1 MLITE
6 IKKDK
11 KHLMR
16 ISFQNGEE
24 ILLDTNTCTENCLV
38 KGMDLHEEK
47 VAELSFDS
55 EYKRAKSRALWYLD
69 RMDYTE
75 KNLYTKL
82 LRAGFDKKASAKV
95 LARLCELGVVDDRR
109 FAERFAERCIESNI
123 SKRETMHKMLEKG
136 VPYDLAKEILSQVE
150 TDEDAQI
157 KALIEKKYYY
167 KLSCEGGA
175 QKVYAA
181 LVRKGFSYGAVSKAL
196 KEFVNDIEICEE
208 Y

>member
-1 MLITE
+1 MIITE

-16 ISFQNGEE
+16 ISFRNGEE
-24 ILLDTNTCTENCLV
+24 ILLDTDTCTENRLI
-38 KGMDLHEEK
+38 KGLDLDQET

-109 FAERFAERCIESNI
+109 YAERFAERCVESNI
-123 SKRETMHKMLEKG
+123 SKRETMQKMLQKG
-136 VPYDLAKEILSQVE
+136 VPYDLAKEILSDIE

-157 KALIEKKYYY
+157 KALIERKYSY
-167 KLSCEGGA
+167 KLSREDGV

-196 KEFVNDIEICEE
+196 KDYLNDIEICEE